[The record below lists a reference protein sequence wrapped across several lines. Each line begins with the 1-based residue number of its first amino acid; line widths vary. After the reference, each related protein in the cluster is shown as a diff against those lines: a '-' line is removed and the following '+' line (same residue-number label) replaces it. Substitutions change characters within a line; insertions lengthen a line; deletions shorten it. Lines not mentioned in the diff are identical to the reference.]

1 MERNIVEI
9 LVILLRQYPE
19 GDIKPEEFDPLTA
32 DLIGLGYSKQ
42 EIETAL
48 FWYYN
53 RLEHNEKEQ
62 VFSDQP
68 DSKSFRILHEVERT
82 ILSPGAYGYLV
93 ELRAL
98 GLISVLDMDQIIE
111 KAIIVGGRKVSVD
124 EIKSYVASFIME
136 QEAGSQF
143 PERLVFLKTQTKN
156 IQ

>member
-32 DLIGLGYSKQ
+32 DLIGLGYSPQ

-53 RLEHNEKEQ
+53 RLESNTGDQ
-62 VFSDQP
+62 VATDHP

-82 ILSPGAYGYLV
+82 ILTPGAYGYLV

-98 GLISVLDMDQIIE
+98 GLISILDMDQIIE
-111 KAIIVGGRKVSVD
+111 KAIIVGGKKVSQED
-124 EIKSYVASFIME
+124 IKSLVATFIME
-136 QEAGSQF
+136 QEAGLPF
-143 PERLVFLKTQTKN
+143 PERLVFLKTESTN